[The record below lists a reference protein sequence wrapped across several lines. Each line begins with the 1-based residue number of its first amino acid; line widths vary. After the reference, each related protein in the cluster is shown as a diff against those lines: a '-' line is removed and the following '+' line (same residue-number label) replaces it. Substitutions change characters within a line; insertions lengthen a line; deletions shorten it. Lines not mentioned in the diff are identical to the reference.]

1 MEKEKA
7 TNQIGIRITD
17 TLKERINQRAA
28 EEGRTPSNFVI
39 NIVTKYLDEVEKG
52 YIDKFYYR
60 NVFLSCIGNYFN
72 SFRTIC

>member
-39 NIVTKYLDEVEKG
+39 NFVVKVLTEYLDEVDNAKRLLEK
-52 YIDKFYYR
+52 K
-60 NVFLSCIGNYFN
+60 
-72 SFRTIC
+72 

>member
-39 NIVTKYLDEVEKG
+39 NIVTKYLDEVDNAKRLLEK
-52 YIDKFYYR
+52 KW
-60 NVFLSCIGNYFN
+60 GN
-72 SFRTIC
+72 